1 MDRIT
6 QINRSKASTVIS
18 QYLIDSGKTQQM
30 KFETF
35 AYAVDIYEKKLNA
48 LIDVY
53 ESQVN
58 EVTEMDKMGFFS
70 DAWAAIRI
78 HHID

>member
-1 MDRIT
+1 
-6 QINRSKASTVIS
+6 
-18 QYLIDSGKTQQM
+18 M

-58 EVTEMDKMGFFS
+58 EITEMDKMGFFS